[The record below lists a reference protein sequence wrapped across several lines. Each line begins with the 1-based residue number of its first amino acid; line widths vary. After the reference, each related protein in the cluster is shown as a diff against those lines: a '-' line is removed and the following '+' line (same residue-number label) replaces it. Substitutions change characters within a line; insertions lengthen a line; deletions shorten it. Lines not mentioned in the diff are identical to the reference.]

1 MTWRRVD
8 LHIHTLASASC
19 YEQPNITYLQILQKA
34 EERGLDIVAPTD
46 HNTVAGINAIRSRIQ
61 ELELLE
67 RLKRLRDDE
76 RRELEDYRR
85 LGRKMLILPGF
96 EFTATLGF
104 HILGIFPPETPVREL
119 EHLLLNL
126 RIPAD
131 KLDQGSSEVGATVD
145 VITAYRTIAEAG
157 GLVIAA
163 HADSSHGVAMRGFD
177 FGGQTKIAYTQDPNL
192 HALEVT
198 DLTGS
203 GRRTTASFYDGS
215 KPEYPRR
222 MHCIQ
227 GSDAHRLE
235 RDPSDKHALGI
246 GERVTEID
254 LPEVSF
260 QSLKDVFLGKDFTRT
275 RPYQLELALDYV
287 RSAQETGPSIVQS
300 FHDGFTRQGG
310 RLQAILRDVVAFANT
325 NGGTIYVGA
334 GAKSGARLT
343 GVERVEEA
351 SRALADEVGHTVT
364 PPLDVDIDALK
375 SQGKNVLRVTIPK
388 GENPPYALD
397 GVEVYIRQE
406 AETSRALRDEIVQ
419 LVRRSIGAQAAG
431 GTPSLYSVS
440 PEARRDSGVVP
451 AKPATAAR
459 GESLAPAPSAAVVD
473 EHLIAPPRTGVEVVE
488 AVDREGTKYYTVR
501 DLRNRNVVQN
511 VTQKSARRLWRYA
524 ITEYETRPV
533 QADKVDWHGSI
544 GLWKSYR
551 RAGRMFYDLVQRGS
565 DGHLHLFYGVTDDG
579 IHSEW
584 KQFAE
589 QQP

>member
-19 YEQPNITYLQILQKA
+19 YAEPNTTYLKILQKA
-34 EERGLDIVAPTD
+34 EEKGLDIIALTD
-46 HNTVAGINAIRSRIQ
+46 HNTVAGVNAIRSRIQ

-76 RRELEDYRR
+76 RHELDDYRR
-85 LGRKMLILPGF
+85 LGRKILILPGF

-131 KLDQGSSEVGATVD
+131 KLDLGSSEVGATVD

-163 HADSSHGVAMRGFD
+163 HADSTHGVAMRGFD

-198 DLTGS
+198 DLMES

-227 GSDAHRLE
+227 GSDAHRLD
-235 RDPSDKHALGI
+235 RDPSDKHLGI
-246 GERVTEID
+246 GDRVTEID
-254 LPEVSF
+254 LPEVTF
-260 QSLKDVFLGKDFTRT
+260 EALRALFLGNDFTRT
-275 RPYQLELALDYV
+275 RPYQPQLALDYV
-287 RSAQETGPSIVQS
+287 RTAQERGPTIVQS
-300 FHDGFTRQGG
+300 FHDGFARQGG

-334 GAKSGARLT
+334 SARRGSSPT
-343 GVERVEEA
+343 GVDRADEA
-351 SRALADEVGHTVT
+351 TRALSDAVGHTVT
-364 PPLDVDIDALK
+364 PPLDVDIDPLK
-375 SQGKNVLRVTIPK
+375 SQGKTVLRLTVPK

-419 LVRRSIGAQAAG
+419 LVRRAAIA
-431 GTPSLYSVS
+431 P
-440 PEARRDSGVVP
+440 VP
-451 AKPATAAR
+451 PAM
-459 GESLAPAPSAAVVD
+459 APAPQHSSVPAAPAKAMVAAAPAAD
-473 EHLIAPPRTGVEVVE
+473 EHLIAPPRTGVEIVE
-488 AVDREGTKYYTVR
+488 VTDREGTQYYTVR

-511 VTQKSARRLWRYA
+511 VTRMSARRLWRYA
-524 ITEYETRPV
+524 ITEYESTHV
-533 QADKVDWHGSI
+533 EADKVTWRGSI
-544 GLWKSYR
+544 GLLKAYR
-551 RAGRMFYDLVQRGS
+551 RAGRKFYDLAQRGS
-565 DGHLHLFYGVTDDG
+565 DGHLHLYYGVTEDG
-579 IHSEW
+579 IHGEW
-584 KQFAE
+584 KQFVE
-589 QQP
+589 